1 LPAPAYD
8 DPIDTIHA
16 SRENIMTHNK
26 TRRCLIAACA
36 LACIALAPQAEAGDW
51 PWSKSEQVQG
61 SGRVQSQARDVAH
74 FSGLAMSLQGNV
86 EIRSG
91 SGREGVTVE
100 ADDNLLPL
108 IETVVEDGTLKIRA
122 KRNTNLRTRNLKVVV
137 QARDIDR
144 LALGGSGNID
154 ADVVRG
160 SRVRF
165 DVGGSGSIKV
175 HKLEGESVNIALGG
189 SGNLQALDGTA
200 RSTSISIGGS
210 GTVDMG
216 HVRTEN
222 ASVTVAGSGDAT
234 LWVRD
239 SLSLT
244 VAGSGDVNYYGDP
257 QVTRSVVGSGNV
269 KRLGASPR

>member
-1 LPAPAYD
+1 
-8 DPIDTIHA
+8 
-16 SRENIMTHNK
+16 MTNNK
-26 TRRCLIAACA
+26 TRRFLIAACA
-36 LACIALAPQAEAGDW
+36 LACIALAPQAEAADW
-51 PWSKSEQVQG
+51 SWGKSETVQG
-61 SGRVQSQARDVAH
+61 SGRVQRQARDVAH
-74 FSGLAMSLQGNV
+74 FDGVAMSLPGNV
-86 EIRSG
+86 EVKSG
-91 SGREGVTVE
+91 NSREGLTIE
-100 ADDNLLPL
+100 TDDNLLPL

-122 KRNTNLRTRNLKVVV
+122 KKNTNLRTRNLKIVV
-137 QARDIDR
+137 QARDVDR
-144 LALGGSGNID
+144 LVLAGSGNID
-154 ADVVRG
+154 ADVVHG
-160 SRVRF
+160 GRVKF

-175 HKLEGESVNIALGG
+175 RKLEGESVNIALGG
-189 SGNLQALDGTA
+189 SGDLKALDGGV
-200 RSTSISIGGS
+200 RSMSISIGGS
-210 GTVDMG
+210 GTVDLA